1 MSLLPFG
8 RRIVEIDTKPPQ
20 KENIPP
26 PTTQPFLVVQ
36 PVMPAV
42 QYAIVQP
49 QPQLVQYVP
58 PPQYSAN

>member
-20 KENIPP
+20 KENTPP
-26 PTTQPFLVVQ
+26 PTSQPFLVVPQ
-36 PVMPAV
+36 V
-42 QYAIVQP
+42 IQP
-49 QPQLVQYVP
+49 QPPLVQYVP